1 MNDTIQLYHQ
11 RQQALGKL
19 TEKLANFIQKGQ
31 QFGLQPPN
39 SLKEKIKASVD
50 LKQNEKLKIA
60 LIGGFSEG
68 KTSIAAAWLGK
79 IDKSTMKISASESS
93 NEVTIYEIDDDCVLI
108 DTPGLYGYKEQKSSD
123 NEVERYKDITKKYVS
138 EAHIVLYVMNSSN
151 PIKESH
157 KEDLIWLFRELNLLS
172 RTVFVLSRFD
182 EVADVED
189 ETDYQNSLKIKR
201 DDVTKRLNDFL
212 NLSIE
217 EKNALHI
224 VAVSANPFDEGVEY
238 WLENLEEFRQLS
250 HIDTL
255 QQATKDIVVQNG
267 GLDNVVV
274 QTQKSIINDILLQ
287 EVPKIEEKN
296 HELVKIGN
304 ELNDLYDLKYNKLQL
319 LSKKIQQARV
329 NIKSS
334 LRNLFD
340 DIFIQADGVSIETA
354 QNFYNLNFGKDGCLV
369 QSAINQVLLNET
381 ASITNELNDQV
392 IKFNADIDN
401 IDSAVNKMAKQG
413 LNHLVKNVK
422 INNAHVLA
430 VRDGIRSMASMAGLD
445 FSKALKFKPYGAVKF
460 AKNLNGA
467 IAILGVAMEFYDSY
481 KKQKA
486 EEAFQLAMEA
496 LRDDLQ
502 SQQKDLL
509 AFIDSNKFIPMF
521 FDGFFDLDKAVNSL
535 KQEQDNIVNQQ
546 ANFNQWKQEGEII
559 EGEFREL

>member
-19 TEKLANFIQKGQ
+19 TEKLAKFIQKGQ

-304 ELNDLYDLKYNKLQL
+304 ELNDLYDLKYNELQL

>member
-304 ELNDLYDLKYNKLQL
+304 ELNDLYDLKYNELQL